1 VPQSDY
7 LRTSA
12 WSGLRFKSFVY
23 ARRLPAMKVMAMI
36 RDRGCAALIVSH
48 EVELIR
54 KVRERRIPFA
64 GGNSSGHVQPSG
76 LPNLDLTL
84 LGCENGT

>member
-1 VPQSDY
+1 
-7 LRTSA
+7 
-12 WSGLRFKSFVY
+12 
-23 ARRLPAMKVMAMI
+23 MKVMAMI

-64 GGNSSGHVQPSG
+64 GGNSSGHVQPRG

-84 LGCENGT
+84 LGCENGTWAWKLLRVMIQSNRERHP